1 MVGPRS
7 RKASAFFVL
16 EKFGMSRRKVS
27 RYLGLARTTLGYKPR
42 ANKSEA
48 IEQRMTQIA
57 ARRRRWGLPRIHH
70 QLSEEGLVRPKSRS
84 KTERIYAKLGLQLK
98 KRRRK
103 KLPQVVR
110 VPFEKAKRPN
120 EIWSFDFVHDYA
132 ETDRKLKCLT
142 IVDDCS
148 KKSPGLLV
156 NYSITAFDLTQFF
169 DSLPQLPSKLR
180 CDNGPEMSSREF
192 MSWAKRHSIE
202 IEFIEPG
209 KPIQNAYVESF
220 NSRFRDECLNE
231 ELFTDLEDAKKKIE
245 RWRKLYNEK
254 RPHSALG
261 MKTPKQFEEEFNN
274 QA

>member
-1 MVGPRS
+1 
-7 RKASAFFVL
+7 
-16 EKFGMSRRKVS
+16 MSRRKVS

-42 ANKSEA
+42 ANRSEA
-48 IEQRMTQIA
+48 IEKRMTEIA

-70 QLSEEGLVRPKSRS
+70 QLAEEGFVRPKSRS

-110 VPFEKAKRPN
+110 VPFEKAQHPN
-120 EIWSFDFVHDYA
+120 EIWSFDFVHDYV

-142 IVDDCS
+142 VVDDCS

-156 NYSITAFDLTQFF
+156 SYSITAFDLTKFF
-169 DSLPQLPSKLR
+169 DSLAKLPSKLR

-192 MSWAKRHSIE
+192 MSWAKQRNIE

-231 ELFTDLEDAKKKIE
+231 ELFVDLDDAKNKIE

-274 QA
+274 QD

>member
-1 MVGPRS
+1 
-7 RKASAFFVL
+7 
-16 EKFGMSRRKVS
+16 MSEHELSQRQTS
-27 RYLGLARTTLGYKPR
+27 RYLGLARTTIAYKPR
-42 ANKSEA
+42 ANKSEV
-48 IEQRMTQIA
+48 IEQRMTAIA

-70 QLSEEGLVRPKSRS
+70 QLSQEGLVRPKSRS
-84 KTERIYAKLGLQLK
+84 KTERIYSKLGLQLK

-148 KKSPGLLV
+148 KKSPGLFV
-156 NYSITAFDLTQFF
+156 SYSITAFDLTTFF
-169 DSLPQLPSKLR
+169 DSLAKLPSKLR
-180 CDNGPEMSSREF
+180 CDNGPEMTSREF
-192 MSWAKRHSIE
+192 MGWATRRNIE
-202 IEFIEPG
+202 IDFIEPG

-231 ELFTDLEDAKKKIE
+231 ELFVDLDDAKKKIE

-261 MKTPKQFEEEFNN
+261 MKTPKQFEDEFNN
-274 QA
+274 KG